1 MAAPLA
7 ALQAVEAGAAAPVAA
22 EGAGAAAEGLTAS
35 VPHSKSLAHHLS
47 SDEEKGVY
55 AILMPPSFEAKE
67 GKQLWPGVKLG
78 KFLGAGAQAKV
89 FRLAKD
95 DGTPTGKVIKINHED
110 VASKLLNNNVV
121 WVGMDREW
129 EIGTQLRNALAEPGG
144 NVPGFMLVAD
154 CLVRGGKDGG
164 EGRFAGMI
172 MGELHGWEV
181 YKRME
186 TPEFHNI
193 HYVRE
198 MLFQVFSALD
208 RAQRKLGF
216 VHADLGM
223 RNVMEHYP
231 RLWEDM
237 PQEEAEK
244 MKEYLKSWGPGWAS
258 NLDGSRF
265 PLGPEIEFKIIDFGI
280 SKFSPKV
287 AAAAAGR
294 EAQEVVEEL
303 HNQSLKEQRV
313 IFGSEDCPEELELSP
328 GDPTSHSTAGWW
340 KLCGFAK
347 KAQFRIRRRREKV
360 KAAAAAVAS
369 RVIGRTSS
377 SQALATRLHTLH
389 GDGYQ
394 EAVAAAAEA
403 SNTVEARRQK
413 RRQKKSPI
421 ETMYRHWWHR
431 KADVFHLLL
440 TMALALDSR
449 VWPEDDENEVLAL
462 MSLVHHITGIK
473 MKAHFADPAEVEAA
487 RNEGSTPYGRK
498 MANWRHWWRRW
509 HIRFKAHV
517 VPFNSGLLAREALS
531 HPFFGAGEVQHASVP
546 WKVGA
551 GRWDR
556 EAGKLLQVV
565 EGVEGPVTQAW

>member
-1 MAAPLA
+1 MVSA
-7 ALQAVEAGAAAPVAA
+7 AGAPT
-22 EGAGAAAEGLTAS
+22 EL
-35 VPHSKSLAHHLS
+35 PHSKSLAHHLS
-47 SDEEKGVY
+47 SDDEKGVY

-67 GKQLWPGVKLG
+67 GKQLWPGVRLG

-129 EIGTQLRNALAEPGG
+129 EIGTQLRNALAESGG

-164 EGRFAGMI
+164 EGRFSGMI

-237 PQEEAEK
+237 PAEEAEA
-244 MKEYLKSWGPGWAS
+244 MKAYLKSWGPGWAS

-294 EAQEVVEEL
+294 QAQDVVEEL
-303 HNQSLKEQRV
+303 HKQSLKDQRV
-313 IFGSEDCPEELELSP
+313 IFGSDDSAEEVELSP
-328 GDPTSHSTAGWW
+328 GDPTSDSSPGCW
-340 KLCGFAK
+340 KLCGLARK
-347 KAQFRIRRRREKV
+347 TRFRIRRRGDQVR
-360 KAAAAAVAS
+360 AAAAAMAHK
-369 RVIGRTSS
+369 VIRRTSS
-377 SQALATRLHTLH
+377 GADMAKRLHTLQA
-389 GDGYQ
+389 DGYK
-394 EAVAAAAEA
+394 EAVAAAEGGQNA
-403 SNTVEARRQK
+403 EARRQK
-413 RRQKKSPI
+413 RRSKKSPI

-440 TMALALDSR
+440 TMALVLDSR
-449 VWPEDDENEVLAL
+449 VWPEDDEDEVLAFF
-462 MSLVHHITGIK
+462 SLVHHCTGIK
-473 MKAHFADPAEVEAA
+473 MKGSFAEPVEVEEAKK
-487 RNEGSTPYGRK
+487 EGTTPYGRK

-509 HIRFKAHV
+509 HIRFKAHI

-556 EAGKLLQVV
+556 EDGTLMKVV
-565 EGVEGPVTQAW
+565 QGVAGPVTQKW